1 MRQLLLVSLA
11 SATLLS
17 ADANAQFNKLFDLA
31 TKVVKATTGP
41 SESDEIAMGQTFA
54 ATLLGAKPLLNN
66 SAIQSYVNQL
76 GLWLALQTSRPDLP
90 WTFGVLD
97 DTGFNAFATPGG
109 NILITKGLLL
119 RIKTEAELAGVLAH
133 EIAHV
138 VQKHHLNAMKKNAL
152 LSTGKDI
159 YEASSGA
166 NPLAKE
172 VIGNL
177 AKEILAKGLDKSDEF
192 EADSEG
198 VKIAARAGFD
208 PYGLPAVLQ
217 TLQAQSATD
226 NGFELMFSTHPA
238 PQDRLQK
245 LEAIMGG
252 KFEKIGGVSGSNLAQ
267 RLPDLNMK

>member
-1 MRQLLLVSLA
+1 MRKYLLLLA
-11 SATLLS
+11 FSGFSLS
-17 ADANAQFNKLFDLA
+17 AQAQLNKLFEI
-31 TKVVKATTGP
+31 TQKVVKASTGP
-41 SESDEIAMGQTFA
+41 SEAEEISMGQTFA

-66 SAIQSYVNQL
+66 PAVQSYVNQL
-76 GLWLALQTSRPDLP
+76 GRWLASQTSRPDLP

-119 RIKTEAELAGVLAH
+119 SVKNEAELAGVLAH

-138 VQKHHLNAMKKNAL
+138 VQKHHLSAIKKNAF

-159 YEASSGA
+159 YEARSGA

-172 VIGNL
+172 VLGNMV
-177 AKEILAKGLDKSDEF
+177 KELLVKGLDKGDEF
-192 EADSEG
+192 DADKEG
-198 VKIAARAGFD
+198 VIIAAKAGFD

-217 TLQAQSATD
+217 TLQAHSAAD

-238 PQDRLQK
+238 PQDRLDR
-245 LEAIMGG
+245 LETVVRGRFDGIAGATGASI
-252 KFEKIGGVSGSNLAQ
+252 EQ
-267 RLPDLNMK
+267 RFPTLKAK